1 MTLRPRTLRGRLALI
16 FALVTIAVS
25 TSVAAFVLLRYR
37 ADLTRQIN
45 ENLESR
51 YSDVR
56 ATLRNVGTLPRPP
69 ERVNHS
75 VIPRAESF
83 AQVLTPAG
91 EVIDSSPRAL
101 EDNPVLGPNQRAR
114 AAAGKVT
121 LDRPVLPG
129 AGDARLLAGPES
141 IGSRRVIVVVG
152 ASLAEHERSQN
163 QLARTL
169 AIALPVLAAVV
180 IVAAWF
186 IVGAALRPMRA
197 LVSEADAL
205 SIRRRGRLSQQGP
218 TEVAELARHL
228 NDMLARIE
236 AALEHERAFL
246 DDASHELRTPIAIAR
261 GELELARPLAAN
273 DEAVGAAVESALEEI
288 ERLEMLARN
297 LLVLAR
303 TRAEGPPPESRVDL
317 RTTCE
322 RAVDNVRRAR
332 APSTVVVDIVGDA
345 STVGDAE
352 ALERALGNLVENA
365 VRHARRQV
373 TVTIGHPDGEA
384 VVEVADDGPGFP
396 VGVVARTGER
406 FVRGADGVG
415 LGLAIVEAIAAA
427 HGGHLSL
434 SNLDN
439 GATGAVAR
447 LELPLTT

>member
-1 MTLRPRTLRGRLALI
+1 VTLRPRTLRARLALI
-16 FALVTIAVS
+16 FAVVTIAVS

-37 ADLTRQIN
+37 SDLTRQIN
-45 ENLESR
+45 ENLEAR
-51 YSDVR
+51 LSDVR
-56 ATLRNVGTLPRPP
+56 GTLRGAHLLPKP
-69 ERVNHS
+69 ERVNHP

-91 EVIDSSPRAL
+91 GVYEATPRAL
-101 EDNPVLGPNQRAR
+101 KDNPVLGPKERAR
-114 AAAGKVT
+114 AALHTIT

-129 AGDARLLAGPES
+129 AGDARLLAGPAT
-141 IGSRRVIVVVG
+141 IGKTPVIVVVG

-163 QLARTL
+163 QLAHTL

-197 LVSEADAL
+197 LVSEADEL

-218 TEVAELARHL
+218 AEVADLARHL

-261 GELELARPLAAN
+261 GELELARPLAADN
-273 DEAVGAAVESALEEI
+273 EAVGAAVDSALEEI
-288 ERLEMLARN
+288 ERLEKLARN

-303 TRAEGPPPESRVDL
+303 TRAAGPPAEIQVDL
-317 RTTCE
+317 RTACE

-332 APSTVVVDIVGDA
+332 TAATVAIDVVGDA

-365 VRHARRQV
+365 VRHARSHV
-373 TVTIGHPDGEA
+373 MVTIGHPNGEA

-396 VGVVARTGER
+396 VSVVARTGER

-415 LGLAIVEAIAAA
+415 LGLAIAEAIASA
-427 HGGHLSL
+427 HGGNLSL

-447 LELPLTT
+447 LELPLMS

>member
-1 MTLRPRTLRGRLALI
+1 MTLRPRTLRARLAVI
-16 FALVTIAVS
+16 FAIITIAVS

-45 ENLESR
+45 ENLEAR
-51 YSDVR
+51 YADVR
-56 ATLRNVGTLPRPP
+56 ATLHNVTELPKHGPP
-69 ERVNHS
+69 ERS

-91 EVIDSSPRAL
+91 VVVDSTPRAL
-101 EDNPVLGPNQRAR
+101 GDNPVLGPKQRAH
-114 AAAGKVT
+114 AALHKVT

-129 AGDARLLAGPES
+129 AGDARLLAGPGS
-141 IGSRRVIVVVG
+141 IGKTPVIVVVG

-197 LVSEADAL
+197 LVSEADEL

-218 TEVAELARHL
+218 AEVADLARHL

-261 GELELARPLAAN
+261 GELELARPLAAEN
-273 DEAVGAAVESALEEI
+273 EAVGAAVDSALEEI
-288 ERLEMLARN
+288 ERLEKLARN

-303 TRAEGPPPESRVDL
+303 TRAAGPPAEIQVDL
-317 RTTCE
+317 RTACE

-332 APSTVVVDIVGDA
+332 APATVAIDVVGDA

-365 VRHARRQV
+365 VRHAHSHV
-373 TVTIGHPDGEA
+373 TVTIGHPNAEA

-396 VGVVARTGER
+396 VSVVARTGER

-415 LGLAIVEAIAAA
+415 LGLAIAEAIATA
-427 HGGHLSL
+427 HGGNLSL

-447 LELPLTT
+447 LELPLMS

>member
-1 MTLRPRTLRGRLALI
+1 VSRRPRTLRARLALL
-16 FALVTIAVS
+16 FALITIAVS

-45 ENLESR
+45 ENLETR
-51 YSDVR
+51 YADVR
-56 ATLRNVGTLPRPP
+56 GTLRNVQTLPSP
-69 ERVNHS
+69 ERVHRS
-75 VIPRAESF
+75 FIPRAESF

-91 EVIDSSPRAL
+91 AVLEASPRAL
-101 EDNPVLGPNQRAR
+101 RDRPVLGPKQRAR
-114 AAAGKVT
+114 AALHKVT
-121 LDRPVLPG
+121 LERPVPPR
-129 AGDARLLAGPES
+129 AGNARLLAGPER
-141 IGSRRVIVVVG
+141 IGSERVIVAVG
-152 ASLAEHERSQN
+152 SSLDEHERSQH

-218 TEVAELARHL
+218 TEVHELARHL

-261 GELELARPLAAN
+261 GELELARPLTAEN
-273 DEAVGAAVESALEEI
+273 EAVGAAVESALEEV
-288 ERLEMLARN
+288 ERLETLARN

-303 TRAEGPPPESRVDL
+303 TRAAGPPPEIQVDL
-317 RTTCE
+317 RTACE
-322 RAVDNVRRAR
+322 RAVDNVRRAG
-332 APSTVVVDIVGDA
+332 AIASVAIDVLGDA
-345 STVGDAE
+345 STVGDAD

-365 VRHARRQV
+365 VRHARSHV
-373 TVTIGHPDGEA
+373 TVSISHPNGEA
-384 VVEVADDGPGFP
+384 VVEVVDDGPGFP
-396 VGVVARTGER
+396 ASVVERTGER

-439 GATGAVAR
+439 GATGAIAR
-447 LELPLTT
+447 LEFPLTS